1 MDLRKKSTPGRKAS
15 KDKIVESYRKS
26 RQRKKCM
33 ILKLDSQYKNH
44 LNMSHSLTQNLNRRS
59 LHKDYRQ

>member
-1 MDLRKKSTPGRKAS
+1 
-15 KDKIVESYRKS
+15 
-26 RQRKKCM
+26 M